1 MGENPIKYSDLISPD
16 DSISKLIDQLTQLQ
30 STYTTM
36 ADTIKKQAEEL
47 VANLKKVS
55 GATTEGK
62 NATKEASDDAT
73 RLEKA
78 WKRLEQAMSENA
90 KEITRLNAARQQMN
104 RYNKAMVEL
113 GKQEIKTHDDIAKAS
128 YNQLSA
134 QYALNKAYINQLSVT
149 DRQTE
154 ANRKL
159 IATTKEIYE
168 QMKKLQADT
177 GKMQLNVGN
186 YPQNGESSL
195 VSSLKGLASFS
206 SQVDTKAIMSSLIG
220 ITSAAGAVTV
230 AISALKGG
238 VSTAM
243 DYEHALSGLA
253 AILST
258 TKDNITELSSQARD
272 LGATTAFTAKEV
284 VELQTELAKLGYTT
298 KDITQM
304 TPEVLSFAQATGSSL
319 ADAASLSGA
328 ALRMFEKDT
337 SSTKDFVDKMTAST
351 TKSALSFN
359 YLNNALSTV
368 APVANAFGFKLEDVL
383 ALLGQLANAGFDASS
398 AATATRNIFL
408 NLADS
413 SGKLAQALGK
423 PVTTLDEMINGF
435 KTLES
440 RGIDLATALDLT
452 DKRSVAAFETF
463 LKGTDSVISLRDA
476 LTDCDGAAQDM
487 AKTMGDDLAGDVKT
501 LQSAWEDL
509 MIEINNGQGIIRNAV
524 QWLTSLVR
532 SWKDYLSLPK
542 SKDEVMNDVASAY
555 DDGTYD
561 DNGNIIKKNQSKPKL
576 ISKPGEAVRYADSQ
590 SGSKLDS
597 QSGKN
602 TKAQQREEER
612 RRKAAEAAQKRTLK
626 EQEQQQKQSLELS
639 RKYEDALIELYEDEQ
654 TRERAKIVAHYD
666 RLKENAVKYAHSL
679 EEVAMLSLAYE
690 QQKQVKLAELIQK
703 GADKQKKIEEDKQKK
718 LEQQRNQSMRT
729 QQRIIEQEYQ
739 ADLAGID
746 LLETSENKK
755 TEMRLNAEKERLQKL
770 LALYEKDGKILHD
783 AEIKNI
789 TAQIAAIDNDLVKNR
804 KNRDI
809 YDILGFN
816 LSDEKKQAISDAFG
830 FAMDNLSSYLD
841 AWVEAAEKKAELANQ
856 EVERTKSVLDAEI
869 EARNKGYASN
879 VAEAQKELDLAR
891 KTQQKALQ
899 EQQKAQ
905 KAQQALATIQQ
916 ATNLVSA
923 SALIW
928 SQLGFPWAIPA
939 IAVMWGSFAAAK
951 IKAAQVTSQG
961 TEEYGEGTVE
971 LLQGGSHQSGR
982 DVDLGTKPDG
992 TRRRAEGGEFFA
1004 VINKRNSRR
1013 FRRVIPD
1020 VINSLND
1027 GTFAQKYQHAY
1038 DDGGIAL
1045 NLQSET
1051 PDLRDLSSDVRLI
1064 REQGE
1069 HTRMID
1075 GNGNEV
1081 VRYKNLRRIIRR
1093 Q

>member
-1 MGENPIKYSDLISPD
+1 MPENPIKYSDLISPD
-16 DSISKLIDQLTQLQ
+16 DSIEKLIEQLEQLNT
-30 STYTTM
+30 TYTTM
-36 ADTIKKQAEEL
+36 AGNVKQQAEH
-47 VANLKKVS
+47 VANGLKKVS
-55 GATTEGK
+55 GATSEGRK
-62 NATKEASDDAT
+62 ATKEASEEA
-73 RLEKA
+73 
-78 WKRLEQAMSENA
+78 KRLEQAYKKLDAALAENA
-90 KEITRLNAARQQMN
+90 KEIQKLKVITKETNN
-104 RYNKAMVEL
+104 YNKQMVL
-113 GKQEIKTHDDIAKAS
+113 RGKEEIDTRKKIAEAS
-128 YNQLSA
+128 YQQLSA
-134 QYALNKAYINQLSVT
+134 QYSLNKAYINTLTDT
-149 DRQTE
+149 DRQTK
-154 ANRKL
+154 ANREL
-159 IATTKEIYE
+159 IQTTREIYE

-186 YPQNGESSL
+186 YPQID
-195 VSSLKGLASFS
+195 A
-206 SQVDTKAIMSSLIG
+206 KAIMSSLIG
-220 ITSAAGAVTV
+220 ISSAAGAVMV
-230 AISALKGG
+230 AVNALKGG
-238 VSTAM
+238 VDVAK

-253 AILST
+253 AILGT
-258 TKDNITELSSQARD
+258 TKDAITELSGQARD
-272 LGATTAFTAKEV
+272 LGATTIFTAKEV

-319 ADAASLSGA
+319 VDAASLAGA
-328 ALRMFEKDT
+328 ALRMFEK
-337 SSTKDFVDKMTAST
+337 STENTQEFIDKMTAST

-413 SGKLAQALGK
+413 SGELAQALGK

-463 LKGTDSVISLRDA
+463 LKGTDTVLDLRDSLNA
-476 LTDCDGAAQDM
+476 ADGAAKDM
-487 AKTMGDDLAGDVKT
+487 AKTMGDDLSGDMKT

-509 MIEINNGQGIIRNAV
+509 MIEINNGQGILRTAV
-524 QWLTSLVR
+524 GWLTQLVR
-532 SWKDYLSLPK
+532 SWKEYLSLPK
-542 SKDEVMNDVASAY
+542 SKDEIMNDVASQY
-555 DDGTYD
+555 DDGSFD
-561 DNGNIIKKNQSKPKL
+561 DNGNIIPKSTTKRKL
-576 ISKPGEAVRYADSQ
+576 VSKPGEPVRYEDESTTPSQ
-590 SGSKLDS
+590 SKPTKSTK
-597 QSGKN
+597 Q
-602 TKAQQREEER
+602 TKAEQREAER
-612 RRKAAEAAQKRTLK
+612 KRKAAETARKQALK
-626 EQEQQQKQSLELS
+626 EQEQQQKESLELR

-654 TRERAKIVAHYD
+654 TREHAKIVAYYD
-666 RLKENAVKYAHSL
+666 RLKEDAVKSAHSM

-690 QQKQVKLAELIQK
+690 QQKQNKLAELIEK
-703 GADKQKKIEEDKQKK
+703 GAEKQKKAEEDKQRK
-718 LEQQRNQSMRT
+718 LEQQRNQSMRA

-746 LLETSENKK
+746 LLEISENKK
-755 TEMRLNAEKERLQKL
+755 TEMRLKAEKERLQKL
-770 LALYEKDGKILHD
+770 LALYEKDGNILHA

-789 TAQIAAIDNDLVKNR
+789 KAQIDAVDNDISKNR

-809 YDILGFN
+809 YDILGFD
-816 LSDEKKQAISDAFG
+816 LSDEKKQAISDAFS

-841 AWVEAAEKKAELANQ
+841 AWVQAADKKAELANQ

-879 VAEAQKELDLAR
+879 VLEAQKELELA
-891 KTQQKALQ
+891 KKNQQKALA

-905 KAQQALATIQQ
+905 KAQQALATVQQ

-971 LLQGGSHQSGR
+971 LLEGGSHQSGN
-982 DVDLGTKPDG
+982 DIDLGRKKDG

-1013 FRRVIPD
+1013 FRKVIPD

-1038 DDGGIAL
+1038 DGGMSL
-1045 NLQSET
+1045 NVQSEA
-1051 PDLRDLSSDVRLI
+1051 PDLRGLSDDVRMI

-1069 HTRMID
+1069 STRLID

-1093 Q
+1093 N